1 MISIRA
7 AAESHTGYV
16 RTNNEDLAVVSS
28 DLAAIADGM
37 GGHLGGE
44 VAARIAIEE
53 LVAAFQRDRT
63 AAGLSAAVRRANR
76 AIWRKSRS
84 DRTLHGMG
92 TTITAAALVGAG
104 RGGDGGGRLAL
115 VNVGDSRAYRLSN
128 DGDGRRLSRLT
139 EDHSVVEEMVRQ
151 GELTPV
157 EAAAHPHRHVLTRV
171 LGVDSEVDVDI
182 WDLDPVPGTRFLL
195 CTDGLTDEV
204 PEEEIA
210 DVLGSSDDP
219 RVAARGLV
227 ERALAHGGLDNVTV
241 VVVDVLDSATA
252 PVGQALEIVP
262 AGPSAA
268 DGEDR
273 LGPDATQ
280 ALPVTRVRRRRRAG
294 AGAVGAAGLAEAAG
308 QEGADVTAA
317 LASDGAPGE
326 GGGSPGT
333 GVAPTE
339 AMAAAPAGL
348 ESLAAGPSA
357 AGVAGEPTVALSGT
371 PEAPGAASGES
382 SGPSHRRTGRS
393 MMVRAAPVEWVDPD
407 GRGPAVSGPHT
418 GPTVL
423 VPSRSLAKQYRDRIV
438 TFRVFLFLVLL
449 AALVGGV
456 IGVIIWFQRSSFF
469 VGLAGDRVSI
479 FQGRPG
485 GLIWFKPQLLETS
498 SLTTKDLLPNSVYE
512 LRHGVEES
520 SYSAAKQEV
529 EDLIRLST
537 QLGLNPNSPPPTT
550 TTTTLPPTTTTATTS
565 APAAPPPPPS
575 SSTTST
581 TAATTTTA
589 APATSTTSKPP
600 TSSTTSSTLLP

>member
-53 LVAAFQRDRT
+53 LVEAFQRDRT

-92 TTITAAALVGAG
+92 TTITAAALVERG
-104 RGGDGGGRLAL
+104 RGRSGSGRLAL
-115 VNVGDSRAYRLSN
+115 VNVGDSRAYRLS
-128 DGDGRRLSRLT
+128 GDGGERRLSRLT

-151 GELTPV
+151 GELSPV
-157 EAAAHPHRHVLTRV
+157 EAASHPHRHVLTRV

-182 WDLDPVPGTRFLL
+182 WDLDPVPGTRLLL

-210 DVLGSSDDP
+210 EVLGSSDDP
-219 RVAARGLV
+219 KSAARELV
-227 ERALAHGGLDNVTV
+227 GRALAHGGMDNVTV
-241 VVVDVLDSATA
+241 VVLDVLDSAA
-252 PVGQALEIVP
+252 AAVGQALEIVP
-262 AGPSAA
+262 ARSAGA
-268 DGEDR
+268 DDEDR

-280 ALPVTRVRRRRRAG
+280 ALPVTRVRRRRWAA
-294 AGAVGAAGLAEAAG
+294 AGAVEAAGLAGAAG
-308 QEGADVTAA
+308 QAEAEATAGIA
-317 LASDGAPGE
+317 PGEQGVPDEDGAPSGA
-326 GGGSPGT
+326 GL
-333 GVAPTE
+333 APTG
-339 AMAAAPAGL
+339 AMAAASRGL
-348 ESLAAGPSA
+348 
-357 AGVAGEPTVALSGT
+357 
-371 PEAPGAASGES
+371 EAPGAGPAADSMAAAGDPTVVLSDGPEAAAAVTGGS
-382 SGPSHRRTGRS
+382 PGPSHRRTGRS
-393 MMVRAAPVEWVDPD
+393 MMVRAAPIQWVDP
-407 GRGPAVSGPHT
+407 GERGPALSGAHT

-423 VPSRSLAKQYRDRIV
+423 VPSRALAKQYRDRIV

-456 IGVIIWFQRSSFF
+456 IGVTIWFQRSSFF

-485 GLIWFKPQLLETS
+485 GLIWFKPQLLQTS

-512 LRHGVEES
+512 LRQGVAES
-520 SYSAAKQEV
+520 SYAAAKQEV
-529 EDLIRLST
+529 DGLIRLST
-537 QLGLNPNSPPPTT
+537 QLGLNPHSPPPTATTTTLLPTT
-550 TTTTLPPTTTTATTS
+550 TTT
-565 APAAPPPPPS
+565 APAPS
-575 SSTTST
+575 SSSTAST
-581 TAATTTTA
+581 TAATTRTTA
-589 APATSTTSKPP
+589 AP
-600 TSSTTSSTLLP
+600 SSTTAKTSPISTTASTLLS